1 MFKPI
6 KLVKRAALVLGVA
19 ALAVAVSPAGQAFA
33 VHRDMIR
40 PGR

>member
-19 ALAVAVSPAGQAFA
+19 ALAFAASPAGQALA
-33 VHRDMIR
+33 VVHDMT
-40 PGR
+40 PKP